1 MKVDVIWLQQI
12 VSSSLCSTVQA
23 DKSDVYLLPNELD
36 EKVGKVHNS
45 VRTAE
50 SSSSCR
56 HGACG
61 PFKSE
66 HHRFRAVKFSRDCCR
81 WQLAVSASASPNSQR
96 LNEEVAIL
104 DPLVI
109 DAAVKVFARSVARK
123 CCYRQVSLAKK
134 PEFST
139 TFLSANPRWVML
151 VSARFCAPMLSRAT
165 TILDFH
171 LYSDLDDAQ
180 VCRLR

>member
-23 DKSDVYLLPNELD
+23 DKSDVYLLLNELD

-81 WQLAVSASASPNSQR
+81 WQLAVSASAAQNSQR

-151 VSARFCAPMLSRAT
+151 VSARFCVRAT